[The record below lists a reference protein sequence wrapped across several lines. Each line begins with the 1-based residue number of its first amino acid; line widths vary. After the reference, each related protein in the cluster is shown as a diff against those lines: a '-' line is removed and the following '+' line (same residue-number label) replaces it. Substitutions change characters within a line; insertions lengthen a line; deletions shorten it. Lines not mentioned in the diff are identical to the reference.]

1 MIGHPFSRANHIAEP
16 HFRWRAEE
24 MTRMEAFSDAV
35 FAFAVTLLV
44 VALEVPHDFDEL
56 KHVMAGFYGFAA
68 SFALL
73 IVIWHNHVK
82 FLRRYGLQNVWA
94 VFLNTALLFIVL
106 FYVYP
111 LKFLFTLILS
121 PHQAGMITVAQTPT
135 LMIIYGLGYA
145 SVFLVLSL
153 MYVHAWQLR
162 KALELNEVEL
172 YVTRRALIDNLAMVG
187 FGLACAV
194 LAWLLPPSRAGLAGF
209 IFAFIGVYFTIAGR
223 IMGRRERQIHE
234 HAHKSA
240 TGSH

>member
-1 MIGHPFSRANHIAEP
+1 MSHPFSRANRIAEP

-44 VALEVPHDFDEL
+44 VALEVPHNFDEL
-56 KHVMAGFYGFAA
+56 KHVMTGFPGFAA

-73 IVIWHNHVK
+73 IIIWHNHVK

-111 LKFLFTLILS
+111 LKFLFSLILTRHEE
-121 PHQAGMITVAQTPT
+121 PMITVTQIPT

-145 SVFLVLSL
+145 SVFFVLAL
-153 MYVHAWQLR
+153 MYVHAYRLR
-162 KALELNEVEL
+162 KTLELNEVEL
-172 YVTRRALIDNLAMVG
+172 YITRRALIDNLAMIG
-187 FGLACAV
+187 FGLLCAL
-194 LAWLLPPSRAGLAGF
+194 LAWVLPANRSGLAGF
-209 IFAFIGVYFTIAGR
+209 VFALIGVYFTIAGR
-223 IMGRRERQIHE
+223 IMGHREKQIYE
-234 HAHKSA
+234 RTHKSA
-240 TGSH
+240 AASH

>member
-1 MIGHPFSRANHIAEP
+1 MNHPFTRANRIAEP

-44 VALEVPHDFDEL
+44 VALEVPHNFDEL
-56 KHVMAGFYGFAA
+56 KHVMSGFYGFAA

-73 IVIWHNHVK
+73 IIIWHNHVK
-82 FLRRYGLQNVWA
+82 FLRRYGLQNAWA

-111 LKFLFTLILS
+111 LKFLFSLILGTH
-121 PHQAGMITVAQTPT
+121 PEGMITVGQIPT

-153 MYVHAWQLR
+153 MYVHAWRLR
-162 KALELNEVEL
+162 NALELNEVEM
-172 YVTRRALIDNLAMVG
+172 YITRRSLVDNLAMVG
-187 FGLACAV
+187 FGLLCAL
-194 LAWLLPPSRAGLAGF
+194 LAWMLPPHRAGLAGF
-209 IFAFIGVYFTIAGR
+209 VFAFIGIYFTVAGR
-223 IMGRRERQIHE
+223 IMGARQRQIYERTHR
-234 HAHKSA
+234 SA
-240 TGSH
+240 KAPR

>member
-1 MIGHPFSRANHIAEP
+1 MSHPFTRANRIAEP

-44 VALEVPHDFDEL
+44 VALEVPHNFDEL
-56 KHVMAGFYGFAA
+56 KHVMSGFYGFAA

-73 IVIWHNHVK
+73 IIIWHNHVK
-82 FLRRYGLQNVWA
+82 FLRRYGLQNAWA

-111 LKFLFTLILS
+111 LKFLFSLILGT
-121 PHQAGMITVAQTPT
+121 HQEGMITVGQIPT

-153 MYVHAWQLR
+153 MYVHAWRLR
-162 KALELNEVEL
+162 KALELNEVEM
-172 YVTRRALIDNLAMVG
+172 YITRRSLVDNLAMVG
-187 FGLACAV
+187 FGLLCAL
-194 LAWLLPPSRAGLAGF
+194 LAWMLPPQRAGLAGF
-209 IFAFIGVYFTIAGR
+209 VFAFIGIYFTVAGR
-223 IMGRRERQIHE
+223 IMGARQRQIYERTHR
-234 HAHKSA
+234 SA
-240 TGSH
+240 TASR